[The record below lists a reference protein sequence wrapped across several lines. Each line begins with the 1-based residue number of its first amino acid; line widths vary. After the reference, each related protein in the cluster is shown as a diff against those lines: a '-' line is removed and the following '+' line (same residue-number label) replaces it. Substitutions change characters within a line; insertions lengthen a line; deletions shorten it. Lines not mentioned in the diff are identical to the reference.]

1 MKYGSADAAY
11 VAKKIHLVEWYSMN
25 KDYYKRIR
33 WCIPLRLLKLDRG
46 RFELY
51 DYWNWRCNV
60 DKRAV
65 VLTEKVASTDLN
77 SYDDLRFLYRVYFL
91 RSYTYHP
98 ACAQAMFR
106 LSYADGNA
114 PEIRKIE
121 AKYCTLATCVPKT
134 AKKQQKQMHKRADTV
149 PFIAS
154 WSYPKTI
161 MLKGSMYNEYEK
173 QARHSFYKKPS

>member
-1 MKYGSADAAY
+1 
-11 VAKKIHLVEWYSMN
+11 MN
-25 KDYYKRIR
+25 NDYYKRIR
-33 WCIPLRLLKLDRG
+33 RCVPLRLLKLDRG

-65 VLTEKVASTDLN
+65 VLTEKVASADL
-77 SYDDLRFLYRVYFL
+77 SSHDDLRFLYRVYFL

-106 LSYADGNA
+106 LSYANGND

-121 AKYCTLATCVPKT
+121 AKYCTLAKFVPII
-134 AKKQQKQMHKRADTV
+134 AKKQQKLMQKRADTV
-149 PFIAS
+149 PFTVS
-154 WSYPKTI
+154 
-161 MLKGSMYNEYEK
+161 
-173 QARHSFYKKPS
+173 

>member
-1 MKYGSADAAY
+1 M
-11 VAKKIHLVEWYSMN
+11 
-25 KDYYKRIR
+25 
-33 WCIPLRLLKLDRG
+33 
-46 RFELY
+46 
-51 DYWNWRCNV
+51 

-121 AKYCTLATCVPKT
+121 AKYCTLAKFVPII
-134 AKKQQKQMHKRADTV
+134 AKKQNKLMQKRADTV
-149 PFIAS
+149 PFVIS
-154 WSYPKTI
+154 
-161 MLKGSMYNEYEK
+161 
-173 QARHSFYKKPS
+173 

>member
-11 VAKKIHLVEWYSMN
+11 VAKKIHLVEGYSMN

-33 WCIPLRLLKLDRG
+33 WCVPLRLLKLDRG

-121 AKYCTLATCVPKT
+121 AKYCTLAKFVPII
-134 AKKQQKQMHKRADTV
+134 AKKQKKLMQKRADTV
-149 PFIAS
+149 PFTVS
-154 WSYPKTI
+154 
-161 MLKGSMYNEYEK
+161 
-173 QARHSFYKKPS
+173 